1 MRLANIDGR
10 LTTFLDGTAL
20 DVERASTGTFGPD
33 PQAVFDRWDELVA
46 WGIAVGASGGGD
58 FDPAK
63 LDAPVPRPRQVFAIG
78 LNYRAHAAEGAFSAP
93 EEPTVFPKWPACIV
107 GQRHDVVI
115 PVDTTDYEVELVAVI
130 ARPTWKVAAAS
141 AWSHVAGFTI
151 GQDLS
156 DRTLQR
162 KGPAPQWGLAKSYAG
177 FGPTGPWLVTLDELD
192 DPADLAISDRLGD
205 TTLQD
210 ARTSSMIFD
219 VPFVIEYIS
228 NILPMYPGDLIFTGT
243 PAGVGYTRDPPI
255 FLKPGDELVSEIE
268 GIGRLVTRCVA
279 PDGS

>member
-1 MRLANIDGR
+1 MRLANSDGR
-10 LTTFLDGTAL
+10 LTTFVEDRAV
-20 DVERASTGTFGPD
+20 DVEEASRGRFAAD
-33 PQAVFDRWDELVA
+33 PQAAYDRWDELIA
-46 WGIAVGASGGGD
+46 WGAELGARGGGD
-58 FDPAK
+58 VDTAK

-107 GQRHDVVI
+107 GPRHDVVI
-115 PVDTTDYEVELVAVI
+115 PGPTTDYEVELVLAI
-130 ARPTWKVAAAS
+130 ARPTWKVSRES
-141 AWSHVAGFTI
+141 AWAHVAGFTI

-192 DPADLAISDRLGD
+192 DPGDLAISDRLGE

-210 ARTSSMIFD
+210 SRTSALIFD
-219 VPFVIEYIS
+219 VPFLIEYIS
-228 NILPMYPGDLIFTGT
+228 TILPMYPGDLIFTGT
-243 PAGVGYTRDPPI
+243 PEGVGYARTPPI
-255 FLKPGDELVSEIE
+255 FLRPGDELVSEIE

-279 PDGS
+279 G

>member
-10 LTTFLDGTAL
+10 LTTFLDGGAL
-20 DVERASTGTFGPD
+20 DVERASTGKFGPD
-33 PQAVFDRWDELVA
+33 PQAAFERWDELAA
-46 WGIAVGASGGGD
+46 WGREIGARGGGD

-78 LNYRAHAAEGAFSAP
+78 LNYRAHAEEGAFSAP

-130 ARPTWKVAAAS
+130 GRPARNVVAAA
-141 AWSHVAGFTI
+141 AWAHVAGLTI

-177 FGPTGPWLVTLDELD
+177 FGPTGPWLVTLDEFD
-192 DPADLAISDRLGD
+192 DPADLAISDHLGD

-219 VPFVIEYIS
+219 IPFLIEYIS

-243 PAGVGYTRDPPI
+243 PAGVGYARTPPI

-268 GIGRLVTRCVA
+268 GIGRLVTRCIA
-279 PDGS
+279 P

>member
-10 LTTFLDGTAL
+10 LTTFLDGVAI
-20 DVERASTGTFGPD
+20 DVERASTGTFDPD
-33 PQAVFDRWDELVA
+33 PQAVFERWDELVA
-46 WGIAVGASGGGD
+46 WGVGIGASGGGD

-78 LNYRAHAAEGAFSAP
+78 LNYRAHAAEGAVSVP
-93 EEPTVFPKWPACIV
+93 DEPTVFPKWPACIV

-115 PVDTTDYEVELVAVI
+115 PVDTTDYEVELVAAI
-130 ARPTWKVAAAS
+130 GRPTWKVAAAS

-162 KGPAPQWGLAKSYAG
+162 KGPVPQWGLAKSYAG

-192 DPADLAISDRLGD
+192 DPADLAISDRIGD

-219 VPFVIEYIS
+219 VPFIIEYIS

-243 PAGVGYTRDPPI
+243 PAGVGYARNPPI
-255 FLKPGDELVSEIE
+255 FLKPGDEIVSEIE
-268 GIGRLVTRCVA
+268 GIGRLVTRCIA
-279 PDGS
+279 P

>member
-1 MRLANIDGR
+1 MRLANLDGR
-10 LTTFLDGTAL
+10 LTTFLDGAPL
-20 DVERASTGTFGPD
+20 DVERASTGAFGPD
-33 PQAVFDRWDELVA
+33 PQAAFDRWDELVA
-46 WGIAVGASGGGD
+46 WGIEVGASGGGD

-78 LNYRAHAAEGAFSAP
+78 LNYRAHADEGAFSAP
-93 EEPTVFPKWPACIV
+93 DEPTVFPKWPACIV
-107 GQRHDVVI
+107 GQRHDVTI
-115 PVDTTDYEVELVAVI
+115 PVDTTDYEVELVAAI
-130 ARPTWKVAAAS
+130 GRPAWKVAAAS
-141 AWSHVAGFTI
+141 AWSYVAGFTI
-151 GQDLS
+151 GQDIS

-219 VPFVIEYIS
+219 VPFLIEYIS

-243 PAGVGYTRDPPI
+243 PAGVGYARTPPI
-255 FLKPGDELVSEIE
+255 FLQPGDELVSEIE

-279 PDGS
+279 P

>member
-10 LTTFLDGTAL
+10 LTTFLDGGAL
-20 DVERASTGTFGPD
+20 DVERASTGKFGPD
-33 PQAVFDRWDELVA
+33 PQAAFERWDALAA
-46 WGIAVGASGGGD
+46 WGREIGAGGGGD

-78 LNYRAHAAEGAFSAP
+78 LNYRAHAEEGAFSAP

-130 ARPTWKVAAAS
+130 GRPARNVAAS
-141 AWSHVAGFTI
+141 AAWAHVAGLTI

-219 VPFVIEYIS
+219 VPFLIEYIS

-268 GIGRLVTRCVA
+268 GIGRLVTRCIA
-279 PDGS
+279 P

>member
-1 MRLANIDGR
+1 MRLANLDGR
-10 LTTFLDGTAL
+10 LTTFLDSAAV
-20 DVERASTGTFGPD
+20 DVERASTGTFGSD
-33 PQAVFDRWDELVA
+33 PQTAFDRWDELAA
-46 WGIAVGASGGGD
+46 WGLEVGARGGGE

-78 LNYRAHAAEGAFSAP
+78 LNYRAHADEGAFSAP
-93 EEPTVFPKWPACIV
+93 DEPTVFPKWPACIV
-107 GQRHDVVI
+107 GQRHEVVI
-115 PVDTTDYEVELVAVI
+115 PVDTTDYEVELVAAI

-151 GQDLS
+151 GQDVS

-162 KGPAPQWGLAKSYAG
+162 RGPAPQWGLAKSYAG

-205 TTLQD
+205 MTLQD

-219 VPFVIEYIS
+219 VPFLIEYIS
-228 NILPMYPGDLIFTGT
+228 NILPMYPGDLLFTGT
-243 PAGVGYTRDPPI
+243 PAGVGYARTPPI

-268 GIGRLVTRCVA
+268 GIGRLVTRFVA
-279 PDGS
+279 PGG